1 MPQPI
6 VYVEMGTADV
16 PRAAEFYSYIFGWE
30 FADPTQTAYSTFSSG
45 PNGLTGGIF
54 RADQNR
60 LNGTIVL
67 YIMVDDID
75 LFCEK
80 IISAGG
86 EVVVARS
93 VVPGIGHYAHFKD
106 PSGNLLGLFTPNQ

>member
-6 VYVEMGTADV
+6 VYVEMGAADV
-16 PRAAEFYSYIFGWE
+16 PRAADFYSYVFGWE
-30 FADPTQTAYSTFSSG
+30 FADPTQTTYSTFSSG

-54 RADQNR
+54 RAEQNR

-80 IISAGG
+80 IKSAGG

>member
-6 VYVEMGTADV
+6 VYVEMGAADV
-16 PRAAEFYSYIFGWE
+16 PRAAEFYAYVFGWE
-30 FADPTQTAYSTFSSG
+30 FADRSQTSYSTFSSG
-45 PNGLTGGIF
+45 PNGLSGGIF
-54 RADQNR
+54 RTEQSR

-67 YIMVDDID
+67 YVFVEDIE
-75 LFCEK
+75 FYCEK
-80 IISAGG
+80 LVSAGG
-86 EVVVARS
+86 EVIVAKS